1 MSTLYG
7 FGLTR
12 NTAGPTRDR
21 LDQFTIRALAEV
33 AVEFPEH
40 REPLMIFANRCN
52 ALSDVQR
59 LVRLMEEQA

>member
-21 LDQFTIRALAEV
+21 LDEFTIRALAEV
-33 AVEFPEH
+33 AMQFPEH
-40 REPLMIFANRCN
+40 RESLFVFADRCG
-52 ALSDVQR
+52 ALSDVED
-59 LVRLMEEQA
+59 LMRLMEEQS